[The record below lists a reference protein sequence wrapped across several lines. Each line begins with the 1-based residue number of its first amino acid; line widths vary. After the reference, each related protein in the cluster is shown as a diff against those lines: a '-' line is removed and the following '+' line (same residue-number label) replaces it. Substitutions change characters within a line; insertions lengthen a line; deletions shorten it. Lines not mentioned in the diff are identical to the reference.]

1 MLAEVLFG
9 WSPAIWAL
17 AALATLAAAVVRG
30 LTGFGFAMIV
40 IAALVLFEAPVAVI
54 PMVLLL
60 DLAASVHLVPS
71 LRHDINRPLLTPLVI
86 GALLGVPL
94 GVAVLTHLPV
104 DAMRLTIGVAVL
116 VAVVTLANG
125 VRAPRLP
132 GRGLSATVGAMAG
145 FLSGSVGMPGPAV
158 IVFFLASPLS
168 VASVRASI
176 AAFIFMT
183 DVLTLALMLWSG
195 LITEIVLLRAAVLAP
210 AVVLGIVIGQ
220 RAFQRID
227 PEMVRHVALVV
238 LALLAVGA
246 IARVLV
252 S

>member
-71 LRHDINRPLLTPLVI
+71 LLHDINRPLLTPLVI

-145 FLSGSVGMPGPAV
+145 FLSGSIGMPGPAV
-158 IVFFLASPLS
+158 IVFFLASPL
-168 VASVRASI
+168 
-176 AAFIFMT
+176 
-183 DVLTLALMLWSG
+183 
-195 LITEIVLLRAAVLAP
+195 
-210 AVVLGIVIGQ
+210 
-220 RAFQRID
+220 
-227 PEMVRHVALVV
+227 
-238 LALLAVGA
+238 
-246 IARVLV
+246 
-252 S
+252 

>member
-1 MLAEVLFG
+1 
-9 WSPAIWAL
+9 
-17 AALATLAAAVVRG
+17 
-30 LTGFGFAMIV
+30 MIV
-40 IAALVLFEAPVAVI
+40 IAALALFEAPVAVI

-104 DAMRLTIGVAVL
+104 EPMRLAIGVAVL

-132 GRGLSATVGAMAG
+132 GRGLSAAVGAVAG
-145 FLSGSVGMPGPAV
+145 FLSGSIGMPGPLV

-168 VASVRASI
+168 VAAVRASI
-176 AAFIFMT
+176 ATFIFVT
-183 DVLTLALMLWSG
+183 DVLALAVMLWGG
-195 LITEIVLLRAAVLAP
+195 LITETVFLRAALLVP
-210 AVVLGIVIGQ
+210 AVALGIIIGK

-227 PEMVRHVALVV
+227 PEMVRRLALAV

-246 IARVLV
+246 IARVLAA
-252 S
+252 